1 MKKKLRPH
9 EADAKLDLLGV
20 IHAKTKELDNGL
32 VVSTPETF
40 LDLFLDL
47 GEQDGYTPMAV
58 PPKGP
63 QAPQQAG

>member
-9 EADAKLDLLGV
+9 EADAQLDLLG
-20 IHAKTKELDNGL
+20 IFHAKTKELDNGL
-32 VVSTPETF
+32 VASAPETF
-40 LDLFLDL
+40 ADLFFDL
-47 GEQDGYTPMAV
+47 GEQDGCVPMAA